1 MRLSLTLVDGRNDRS
16 VDALVD
22 GDLAAPV
29 ADLVPALLALLGE
42 KMHPEFAA
50 RVAVWVDGRRVDSA
64 TPAGEAGVRPGA
76 VVALYE
82 ATDRIARSVPQG
94 VAELR
99 VVSGPGAGR
108 VHRLPLGSS
117 TIGCGGPDWSL
128 PDLRLPPDAL
138 TLEVTPDG
146 GVTVRAADGV
156 AAKLEDEEVEATET
170 REWPV
175 GAYLFVGDTVLA
187 RTELGE
193 GLAEVTVNPSEAV
206 VDYNRPP
213 RIAPPPRERTFH
225 MPPEPTQHRGRPFPW
240 VMVLAPAVMAVPMA
254 LILDNMRYLLFGLMS
269 PLLAMANYI
278 SDKITNRKEYE
289 ENVRE
294 YEEKKENLLA
304 RVEKARLLEREERRV
319 ALPDPATLLAQAIG
333 PGERLW
339 ERRPEDADHLRLR
352 VGLTDME
359 PEVTI
364 EEERRD
370 KSLEPPEVDPLI
382 GVPTWLGLAQ
392 LGVIG
397 VAGEPESAVP
407 MAQWLLGQVALLH
420 SPKDVRIV
428 ALSDPEGHTDWEWLR
443 WLPHLRDEA
452 DGVGI
457 SIGARQES
465 VGRRLNELL
474 QVIEAREAA
483 RGESRLGQDHVV
495 LLDGARRL
503 RTLPAVVELLRR
515 GPKVGVR
522 VICLDEQV
530 RQLPAECKAI
540 LSLHMGRLTIHETSA
555 EDTTDVV
562 PDLVEPG
569 WCETV
574 ARCLAP
580 LRDTT
585 PSEESAGLPSSSR
598 LLEEIDLDPPTPEG
612 IAQRWRGS
620 PTTDV
625 ILGAGYDGPFRLDL
639 RRDGPH
645 ALVAGTTGSGK
656 SELLQTLVAS
666 LAVANR
672 PDDMTFVLVDYKG
685 GSAFKDCAKLPHTV
699 GMVTDLD
706 THLVGRAL
714 VSLAAELH
722 RREHLLA
729 GPGAKDLEDYWAL
742 RRKQPELPS
751 IPRLVLVIDEFA
763 SMVAELPD
771 FITGLVSIAQR
782 GRSLGIHLV
791 LATQRP
797 SGVVTPD
804 IKANTN
810 LRISLRVTDQNDSSD
825 IIDAPDAAL
834 IGKNQPGRAFVRTGA
849 STLMPFQ
856 SGRVGGRSPARGAV
870 EKIAVEALAW
880 PITWDQLGLPMPQRP
895 KVKGEETDEADTDLS
910 ALVEAVNALNDSL
923 GIPPSHRPWLD
934 ALPTAITLADLP
946 DVPHLQG
953 HLPPPA
959 AWGLVD
965 VPAEQAQRP
974 DTFQLGRSGSL
985 YVIGGPRSGRSTA
998 LRTLAGAL
1006 ADKVPVSDLNIYGL
1020 DCGNGALLG
1029 LQALAHTGA
1038 VVTRSQTSRASRLLD
1053 KITEVV
1059 EERQTTMG
1067 RAGVSDLAEL
1077 RASLPAHER
1086 PPYVLLLLDRWDG
1099 FMATLGEVDGG
1110 RMAEQVQNLL
1120 RDGPAVG
1127 VYAAVSGDRTLTS
1140 GRMSSLVED
1149 KLVLRM
1155 PDRGEYSSVGI
1166 QTKYVPDEMPDG
1178 RALTP
1183 DPVLERQVALLCD
1196 DVSGAGQNTALR
1208 EIAERHR
1215 ERDSDASPVQRPF
1228 SLKEMPSTADWDA
1241 EIDDLVARAADRIA
1255 AGWIPLG
1262 IGGDD
1267 LGLVGVDLSGA
1278 ATALVAGPPRSGKTT
1293 SLRFVAAASRSAGL
1307 EVKAVCGTR
1316 NALAHEMGDA
1326 ALVIDGSQSEDEIID
1341 WVSTLPPG
1349 GVLVIDDSDLLRS
1362 GDVDD
1367 ALDEVVGRARANG
1380 WRVVAAGDVHNLG
1393 SGYSGWVADAR
1404 KSRQGLL
1411 LSPSSPSDGDLFDTR
1426 LSRSLMLSKI
1436 HPGRGLVVE
1445 SSGDVTVA
1453 QVPIRG

>member
-1 MRLSLTLVDGRNDRS
+1 
-16 VDALVD
+16 
-22 GDLAAPV
+22 
-29 ADLVPALLALLGE
+29 
-42 KMHPEFAA
+42 
-50 RVAVWVDGRRVDSA
+50 
-64 TPAGEAGVRPGA
+64 
-76 VVALYE
+76 
-82 ATDRIARSVPQG
+82 
-94 VAELR
+94 
-99 VVSGPGAGR
+99 
-108 VHRLPLGSS
+108 
-117 TIGCGGPDWSL
+117 
-128 PDLRLPPDAL
+128 
-138 TLEVTPDG
+138 
-146 GVTVRAADGV
+146 
-156 AAKLEDEEVEATET
+156 
-170 REWPV
+170 
-175 GAYLFVGDTVLA
+175 
-187 RTELGE
+187 
-193 GLAEVTVNPSEAV
+193 
-206 VDYNRPP
+206 
-213 RIAPPPRERTFH
+213 
-225 MPPEPTQHRGRPFPW
+225 
-240 VMVLAPAVMAVPMA
+240 MVLAPAVMAVPMA
-254 LILDNMRYLLFGLMS
+254 IVLDNMRYLLFGLMS
-269 PLLAMANYI
+269 PLLALANFF
-278 SDKITNRKEYE
+278 SDKITNRKEHE
-289 ENVRE
+289 ERLRE
-294 YEEKKENLLA
+294 YEEKKENVLE
-304 RVEKARLLEREERRV
+304 RVAKARLLEREERRV
-319 ALPDPATLLAQAIG
+319 ALPDPATLISQAIG

-339 ERRPEDADHLRLR
+339 ERRPDDVDHLRLR
-352 VGLTDME
+352 VGLTAMP

-370 KSLEPPEVDPLI
+370 KSLEAPEVEPLV
-382 GVPTWLGLAQ
+382 GVPTWLGLGQ

-397 VAGEPESAVP
+397 IAGEAESAVP

-452 DGVGI
+452 DGVGVA
-457 SIGARQES
+457 IGARQES

-474 QVIEAREAA
+474 ALIEAREAA
-483 RGESRLGQDHVV
+483 RGGEGRVGQDHVV

-625 ILGAGYDGPFRLDL
+625 VLGAGYDGPFRLDL

-742 RRKQPELPS
+742 RKKQPDLPP

-825 IIDAPDAAL
+825 VIDAPDAAL

-856 SGRVGGRSPARGAV
+856 SGRVGGRSPDRGPV
-870 EKIAVEALAW
+870 EKVAVEALAW
-880 PITWDQLGLPMPQRP
+880 PVQWEELGLPLPQRP
-895 KVKGEETDEADTDLS
+895 KIQGEETDEADTDLS
-910 ALVEAVNALNDSL
+910 ALVEAVNELNDAL

-934 ALPTAITLADLP
+934 ALPTAITLAELP
-946 DVPHLQG
+946 EVPAVDE

-965 VPAEQAQRP
+965 VPSEQAQRP
-974 DTFQLGRSGSL
+974 DVFRLGRSGSL

-1006 ADKVPVSDLNIYGL
+1006 ADRVPVSDLNIYGL

-1053 KITEVV
+1053 KITEIV

-1067 RAGVSDLAEL
+1067 RAGVADLAEL
-1077 RASLPAHER
+1077 RSSLPPEER

-1099 FMATLGEVDGG
+1099 FMATLGDVDGG

-1183 DPVLERQVALLCD
+1183 DPVLERQVALLSD
-1196 DVSGAGQNTALR
+1196 DVSGAGQNAALR
-1208 EIAERHR
+1208 EIAQRHT
-1215 ERDSDASPVQRPF
+1215 ERDRAASAVQRPF
-1228 SLKEMPSTADWDA
+1228 SLKEMPTRAEWDA
-1241 EIDDLVARAADRIA
+1241 EVDELVRLAGDRIA
-1255 AGWIPLG
+1255 QGWLPLG

-1267 LGLVGVDLSGA
+1267 LDLVGVDLSGA
-1278 ATALVAGPPRSGKTT
+1278 PTAVVAGPPKSGKTT
-1293 SLRFVAAASRSAGL
+1293 ALRFVVAAGRASGL
-1307 EVKAVCGTR
+1307 EVKAVCGAR
-1316 NALAHEMGDA
+1316 NALSDELGDA
-1326 ALVIDGSQSEDEIID
+1326 ALVIDGSQDEDQIVD
-1341 WVSTLPPG
+1341 WVSTLPAG

-1367 ALDEVVGRARANG
+1367 ALDEVVGRARAKG
-1380 WRVVAAGDVHNLG
+1380 WRIVAAGDTSTMG

-1411 LSPSSPSDGDLFDTR
+1411 LSPSGPSDGDIFDTR
-1426 LSRSLMLSKI
+1426 LSRSLMMSKV
-1436 HPGRGLVVE
+1436 HPGRGLVLDP
-1445 SSGDVTVA
+1445 SGEVTVT
-1453 QVPIRG
+1453 QVPERP